1 MIGPAEIEDI
11 LLDLSEALSRTKNVP
26 LERMPAWPVPAGT
39 VLGVRARNEARP
51 PAASQSHAASGADKR
66 PSGPDVRT

>member
-26 LERMPAWPVPAGT
+26 LERKPAWPVPART
-39 VLGVRARNEARP
+39 IFSVRVCNEAHA
-51 PAASQSHAASGADKR
+51 PATSQSHSASGADQR
-66 PSGPDVRT
+66 LPGPNVRA